1 MGLDLVGAV
10 EARAREQ
17 GTELVVVRSNVERQV
32 SHPFH
37 EGLGFGRQKSQ
48 HVYDKRLV
56 AP

>member
-1 MGLDLVGAV
+1 MVGAV

-32 SHPFH
+32 SHSFH